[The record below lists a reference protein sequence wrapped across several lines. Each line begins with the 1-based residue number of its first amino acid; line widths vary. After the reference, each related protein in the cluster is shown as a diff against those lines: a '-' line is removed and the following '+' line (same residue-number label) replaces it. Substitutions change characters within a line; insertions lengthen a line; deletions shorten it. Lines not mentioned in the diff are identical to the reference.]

1 MNLDQN
7 PFPKTYYRFFY
18 PAIMDANTAMNQE
31 IVKDALFRHTQEGGI
46 TMEALKNELKD
57 VPENVIESVVE
68 NLMFGGQ
75 IEETDDGKLLMV
87 SYF

>member
-1 MNLDQN
+1 
-7 PFPKTYYRFFY
+7 
-18 PAIMDANTAMNQE
+18 MDANTAMNQE